1 MPHVP
6 VPVIGKLC
14 FTGCFMKFNQRM
26 FVSFIQCLAVAA
38 YFPVYFFLGVFA
50 SFLYAALF
58 VIGGIFSIKRVLTS
72 HNEDLTLKYTVITL
86 STDLFAIIV
95 LFANAYEIFGSVIN
109 NGNSIEGLWPHIYFS
124 VVTFT
129 TLGYGDYLPV
139 ANAQIIAVI
148 QALVGYSYF
157 ALLVG
162 VFGSMLYQRVSKT

>member
-1 MPHVP
+1 M
-6 VPVIGKLC
+6 
-14 FTGCFMKFNQRM
+14 
-26 FVSFIQCLAVAA
+26 
-38 YFPVYFFLGVFA
+38 
-50 SFLYAALF
+50 
-58 VIGGIFSIKRVLTS
+58 
-72 HNEDLTLKYTVITL
+72 
-86 STDLFAIIV
+86 

-139 ANAQIIAVI
+139 ANAQIVAVI